1 MKKTGIIAI
10 ALCAAVLAGTAGCS
24 ESTNETASGATAQSE
39 AVETVAEE
47 TTTEDETVTGS
58 VVESG
63 TDYLEGHQKFEVT
76 STDLVNGVW
85 ADVISNTNRGTNASP
100 ELSWEPVDGAAEY
113 VIYMVDMNTN
123 GFIHWKSVGITQTE
137 IPQGWASS
145 EDFIGPWPA
154 PGDTHIYDVYVIAL
168 KEPVDRLKG
177 GLNAIN
183 PNFES
188 FIQGLDTDGEGNSG
202 NILAYGKI
210 SGAFTA

>member
-1 MKKTGIIAI
+1 MKKIKIIASV
-10 ALCAAVLAGTAGCS
+10 LCAAVLAGVAGCS
-24 ESTNETASGATAQSE
+24 TSTNETASGAATQSE
-39 AVETVAEE
+39 AAETAAEE
-47 TTTEDETVTGS
+47 TTAAETGTGS

-63 TDYLEGHQKFEVT
+63 TDYLEGHQKFNVT

-85 ADVISNTNRGTNASP
+85 ADVISNTERGTNASP

-177 GLNAIN
+177 
-183 PNFES
+183 
-188 FIQGLDTDGEGNSG
+188 
-202 NILAYGKI
+202 
-210 SGAFTA
+210 

>member
-1 MKKTGIIAI
+1 
-10 ALCAAVLAGTAGCS
+10 
-24 ESTNETASGATAQSE
+24 
-39 AVETVAEE
+39 
-47 TTTEDETVTGS
+47 
-58 VVESG
+58 
-63 TDYLEGHQKFEVT
+63 
-76 STDLVNGVW
+76 
-85 ADVISNTNRGTNASP
+85 
-100 ELSWEPVDGAAEY
+100 
-113 VIYMVDMNTN
+113 MNTN

-183 PNFES
+183 PKFES
-188 FIQGLDTDGEGNSG
+188 FIQGLDTDSEGNSG
-202 NILAYGKI
+202 NIIAYGKI